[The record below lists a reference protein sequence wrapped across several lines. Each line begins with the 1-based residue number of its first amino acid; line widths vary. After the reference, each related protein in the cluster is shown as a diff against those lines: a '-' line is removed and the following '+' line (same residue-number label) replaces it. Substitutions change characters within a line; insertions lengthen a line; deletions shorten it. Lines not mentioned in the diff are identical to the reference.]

1 MRKRQLPS
9 PPPLPDALLLLLPPP
24 PPPALVSPSDVRFL
38 STPTPAPPPPPG
50 MVVLHFVLLPFFLH
64 AVFCLPVLSD
74 SGAVSRRARSLPD
87 MAAPVLGRLA
97 RKDGP
102 LLGQWDLTL
111 LGEEQPFADAEEG
124 ADLASVLRKGFAE
137 LPADLRPAPAPP
149 KRNEGKIPT
158 MGLGVLSDM
167 RKFFN
172 ELRTNLDSV
181 EEVAALSKE
190 QGLLKSGRIDPAD
203 FLALIAR
210 HGARLGSAKAGGQQ
224 RNGGSHNRIQ
234 QLMFGSTGGD
244 KPYAHSGLGK

>member
-1 MRKRQLPS
+1 
-9 PPPLPDALLLLLPPP
+9 
-24 PPPALVSPSDVRFL
+24 
-38 STPTPAPPPPPG
+38 
-50 MVVLHFVLLPFFLH
+50 MVAIHFVLLPFFLH

-74 SGAVSRRARSLPD
+74 SDAVSRRARSLQD
-87 MAAPVLGRLA
+87 MAASPLLGRLA
-97 RKDGP
+97 RDDGP
-102 LLGQWDLTL
+102 LLSQWDLTL
-111 LGEEQPFADAEEG
+111 LGEEQPFAVDVAEGDAV
-124 ADLASVLRKGFAE
+124 ADFPPAFRKGSSD
-137 LPADLRPAPAPP
+137 LPADLRSAVASAIS

-190 QGLLKSGRIDPAD
+190 QGLLKSGKIDPAD

-210 HGARLGSAKAGGQQ
+210 HGARLGSAKTGGQQ
-224 RNGGSHNRIQ
+224 RHPGAHNHIQ

>member
-1 MRKRQLPS
+1 ME
-9 PPPLPDALLLLLPPP
+9 
-24 PPPALVSPSDVRFL
+24 
-38 STPTPAPPPPPG
+38 
-50 MVVLHFVLLPFFLH
+50 
-64 AVFCLPVLSD
+64 
-74 SGAVSRRARSLPD
+74 
-87 MAAPVLGRLA
+87 AAPVLGRLA
-97 RKDGP
+97 KADGP
-102 LLGQWDLTL
+102 LLGQWDLML
-111 LGEEQPFADAEEG
+111 LGEEQPFADAFEG
-124 ADLASVLRKGFAE
+124 GSAPDFASAFRKGFSE
-137 LPADLRPAPAPP
+137 LPADLRSAS

-210 HGARLGSAKAGGQQ
+210 HGARLGSAKAGGQH
-224 RNGGSHNRIQ
+224 RNAGSHNHIQ

>member
-1 MRKRQLPS
+1 
-9 PPPLPDALLLLLPPP
+9 
-24 PPPALVSPSDVRFL
+24 
-38 STPTPAPPPPPG
+38 
-50 MVVLHFVLLPFFLH
+50 MVAIHFVLLPFFLH

-74 SGAVSRRARSLPD
+74 SDAVSRRARSLQD
-87 MAAPVLGRLA
+87 MAASPLLGRLA
-97 RKDGP
+97 RDDGP
-102 LLGQWDLTL
+102 LLSQWDLTL
-111 LGEEQPFADAEEG
+111 LGEEQPFAVDVAEGDAV
-124 ADLASVLRKGFAE
+124 ADFPPAFRKGSSD
-137 LPADLRPAPAPP
+137 LPADLRSAVASAIS

-158 MGLGVLSDM
+158 MGLGKRAPTYVPYVSVGVLSDM

-190 QGLLKSGRIDPAD
+190 QGLLKSGKIDPAD

-210 HGARLGSAKAGGQQ
+210 HGARLGSAKTGGQQ
-224 RNGGSHNRIQ
+224 RHPGAHNHIQ